1 MPEQSHQ
8 GSRGGRADVA
18 NLVGHVQDNSV
29 GPHRFA
35 DPVRMFADPEAGPDE
50 VSFHQPNLD
59 EQYYNVRHQG
69 EVQPFPGPAHLSLG
83 QILGPK
89 LLQPI
94 LDSRSIALHVVG
106 D

>member
-8 GSRGGRADVA
+8 GSCAGRADVT

-35 DPVRMFADPEAGPDE
+35 DPVRMFADPDAGPDE

-59 EQYYNVRHQG
+59 EQYYNSGTTSGIKAR
-69 EVQPFPGPAHLSLG
+69 S
-83 QILGPK
+83 
-89 LLQPI
+89 
-94 LDSRSIALHVVG
+94 SRSRARRQTRPI
-106 D
+106 